1 VSDERF
7 NNKYWRL
14 VLVWFVVFWCYG
26 VSEVGVMATI
36 KMTVTL
42 NYDAELVH
50 GGDLD
55 KEGFFDLLSNDRFQF
70 YHEDLESIGILTV
83 DSLVVCNE

>member
-1 VSDERF
+1 
-7 NNKYWRL
+7 
-14 VLVWFVVFWCYG
+14 
-26 VSEVGVMATI
+26 MADI
-36 KMTVTL
+36 RMIVTL
-42 NYDAELVH
+42 NYDDQLIH

-55 KEGFFDLLSNDRFQF
+55 KQGFFDLLSNDRFQL